1 MKNYN
6 FEQFVT
12 AQKYQNTILEGLTDH
27 GYNGLDNRTK
37 VTRLMDGVKV
47 DSLNNVKAM
56 IIPNSDFCKDFDK
69 CVTLYKALLNQSS
82 ITLRETRRV
91 LEVSSSRHGGSG
103 SEKFKDRYYTKY

>member
-1 MKNYN
+1 MISHK
-6 FEQFVT
+6 EQH
-12 AQKYQNTILEGLTDH
+12 TILEGLPDH
-27 GYNGLDNRTK
+27 GCNGLGNRTK
-37 VTRLMDGVKV
+37 LTRLMDGVKV
-47 DSLNNVKAM
+47 DSLKTIKAM
-56 IIPNSDFCKDFDK
+56 IIVNCDFCKDFDK